1 MKLYTKGQVILVTA
15 SIIIVLLLIGLGF
28 GFVRFT
34 GRDADTEAGLRDPDL
49 PAAADLEEESERG
62 DTNAR
67 ERETFRLETNPLG
80 DITRIQSVGG
90 YSEDEKNNIRVYE
103 RLNRA
108 VVNISTKVVGLNWF
122 LEPVPREGGSGSGS
136 IIDERGYVLTN
147 RHVVEN
153 AYEVLITLHNGR
165 QFKGEVIGTDN
176 ENDLAVVEFD
186 PEDME
191 VITIPM
197 GTSAGLRVGQKVLA
211 IGNPFGYDRT
221 LTTGIVSGVGRP
233 VRTDTS
239 LIIRDMIQTD
249 ASINPGNSGGP
260 LINSQGEMIGINTM
274 IFSPSGGSVGIGFAV
289 SVDTAKRVVPD
300 LIEYGTVKRGW
311 IDAVMVQLFP
321 ELVRYAE
328 LPVSDGLLVSR
339 VIDGGNADREGIR
352 GGNQP
357 VRYGRST
364 IYIGGDVITEVDGLE
379 IRSWSDLYN
388 ALEDNKPGETVEVVV
403 LRGRSTKSFRVEL
416 SVRSERYELE

>member
-1 MKLYTKGQVILVTA
+1 MKLYTKGQVILIA
-15 SIIIVLLLIGLGF
+15 SSIVIVLLLVGF
-28 GFVRFT
+28 GFGIVRFP
-34 GRDADTEAGLRDPDL
+34 GNDASDLDSGLAGAAGGGEAN
-49 PAAADLEEESERG
+49 DLEVEPY
-62 DTNAR
+62 
-67 ERETFRLETNPLG
+67 RLETNPVT
-80 DITRIQSVGG
+80 DVIPVQTTAG

-147 RHVVEN
+147 RHVVAN
-153 AYEVLITLHNGR
+153 AYEVLLTLHNGR
-165 QFKGEVIGTDN
+165 QYTGEVIGTDP
-176 ENDLAVVEFD
+176 ENDLAVVKFD
-186 PEDME
+186 PEGME
-191 VITIPM
+191 LVTIPM
-197 GTSAGLRVGQKVLA
+197 GSSSELMVGQKVLA

-233 VRTDTS
+233 VKTDTN

-260 LINSQGEMIGINTM
+260 LINTRGEMIGINTM

-328 LPVSDGLLVSR
+328 LPVSRGLLVSR
-339 VIDGGNADREGIR
+339 VIEGGNADHAGIR
-352 GGNQP
+352 GGNSP

-364 IYIGGDVITEVDGLE
+364 IYIGGDVIVEVDGIE
-379 IRSWSDLYN
+379 IRTWSDLYN
-388 ALEDNKPGETVEVVV
+388 ALEDNRPGETVDVVV
-403 LRGRSTKSFRVEL
+403 LRGGNRKSFRVVL

>member
-1 MKLYTKGQVILVTA
+1 MKLYTRGQVILIVS
-15 SIIIVLLLIGLGF
+15 SIVAVLFLIGLGF
-28 GFVRFT
+28 GIVRFPDNT
-34 GRDADTEAGLRDPDL
+34 ASDFDSSRAG
-49 PAAADLEEESERG
+49 AAGGGETQDLEVEPY
-62 DTNAR
+62 
-67 ERETFRLETNPLG
+67 RLETNPVT
-80 DITRIQSVGG
+80 DVIPVQSTAA

-103 RLNRA
+103 RINKA

-147 RHVVEN
+147 RHVVEK

-165 QFKGEVIGTDN
+165 QYTGEVVGTDS
-176 ENDLAVVEFD
+176 ENDLAVVKFD
-186 PEDME
+186 PEGME
-191 VITIPM
+191 LVTIPM
-197 GTSAGLRVGQKVLA
+197 GSSSDLMVGQKVLA

-233 VRTDTS
+233 VKVDTN

-260 LINSQGEMIGINTM
+260 LINTRGEMIGINTM

-300 LIEYGTVKRGW
+300 LIEYGAVQRGW

-328 LPVSDGLLVSR
+328 LPVSEGLLVSR
-339 VIDGGNADREGIR
+339 VIDGGNADRAGIR
-352 GGNQP
+352 GGNIP

-364 IYIGGDVITEVDGLE
+364 IYIGGDVIIEVDGIG
-379 IRSWSDLYN
+379 IRTWSDLYN
-388 ALEDNKPGETVEVVV
+388 ALEDNRPGETVEVVV
-403 LRGRSTKSFRVEL
+403 LREGNRKSFRVEL
-416 SVRSERYELE
+416 AVRSERYELE

>member
-1 MKLYTKGQVILVTA
+1 MKLYTKGQVILIA
-15 SIIIVLLLIGLGF
+15 SSIVIVLLLVSFGF
-28 GFVRFT
+28 GIVRFPDNAASDFDS
-34 GRDADTEAGLRDPDL
+34 GLDGAAGGGEAN
-49 PAAADLEEESERG
+49 DLEIEPY
-62 DTNAR
+62 
-67 ERETFRLETNPLG
+67 RLETNPVT
-80 DITRIQSVGG
+80 DVIPVQSTAG

-147 RHVVEN
+147 RHVVAN

-165 QFKGEVIGTDN
+165 QYTGEVVGTDP
-176 ENDLAVVEFD
+176 ENDLAVVKFD
-186 PEDME
+186 PEGME
-191 VITIPM
+191 LVTIPM
-197 GTSAGLRVGQKVLA
+197 GSSSELMVGQKVLA

-233 VRTDTS
+233 VKTDTN

-260 LINSQGEMIGINTM
+260 LINTRGEMIGINTM

-289 SVDTAKRVVPD
+289 SVDNAKRVVPD

-328 LPVSDGLLVSR
+328 LPVSRGLLISR
-339 VIDGGNADREGIR
+339 VIEGGNADRAGIR
-352 GGNQP
+352 GGNSP

-364 IYIGGDVITEVDGLE
+364 IYIGGDVIVEVDGIE
-379 IRSWSDLYN
+379 IRTWSDLYN
-388 ALEDNKPGETVEVVV
+388 ALEDNRPGETVEVVV
-403 LRGRSTKSFRVEL
+403 LRGGNRKSFRVVL